1 MRLIAFDN
9 GSGAALGVRLGD
21 AVVDLSVAARDLPGD
36 LRGLLTHGPDALDAA
51 RAAAER
57 APAGT
62 HRPLAEID
70 YLPPVWNPSKTICV
84 GLNYT
89 DHAAEGGFTPPDYPT
104 LFMRGPSSFVAHGHA
119 IIRPQASTKL
129 DYEAE
134 LAVIIGRRARHVA
147 EAEALSVVAGYSIF
161 NDGSVRDYQ
170 RRTPQWTIGKNFD
183 RTGAFGPEFVSA
195 DELPPGARG
204 LGIRSRLNGQLM
216 QNANTADMIFPV
228 ATTIALI
235 TECLTLE
242 PGDVLVMGTP
252 AGVGYART
260 PPVFM
265 RDGDICE
272 IEIEGIGVLSNPV
285 RDEVS
290 AAAST
295 AA

>member
-9 GSGAALGVRLGD
+9 GTEATLGVKQGD
-21 AVVDLSVAARDLPGD
+21 EVVDLSIAAPDLPRD
-36 LRGLLTHGPDALDAA
+36 LRGLLAQGPDALAAAA
-51 RAAAER
+51 RAAEQAAAAAR
-57 APAGT
+57 
-62 HRPLAEID
+62 RPLLGLD
-70 YLPPVWNPSKTICV
+70 YLPPAWNPSKTICL
-84 GLNYT
+84 GLNYV

-104 LFMRGPSSFVAHGHA
+104 LFMRGPSSFVGHGHP
-119 IIRPQASTKL
+119 IVRPLASTKL

-134 LAVIIGRRARHVA
+134 LVAVIGRRARHVA

-161 NDGSVRDYQ
+161 NDASVRDYQ
-170 RRTPQWTIGKNFD
+170 RLTPQWTIGKNFD
-183 RTGAFGPEFVSA
+183 ATGGFGPEFVSA

-204 LGIRSRLNGQLM
+204 LGIRSRLNGRVM
-216 QNANTADMIFPV
+216 QNANTEDMIFSV
-228 ATTIALI
+228 AKTIALI
-235 TECLTLE
+235 TACLTLE

-265 RDGDICE
+265 RDGDVCE

-285 RDEVS
+285 RDEVA